1 MPKTGTRN
9 GARNADQK
17 CQQNA
22 TRQPK
27 KASQPAKDC
36 KPNPVKKIGPKTEL
50 VPKMSTTRQRFVTF
64 RCLRFLGSFLVPI
77 LRTLLG
83 SVLVLK
89 AGTLIGSSGCAGLGI
104 IQVSRRS
111 PSEVVHYAS
120 ALARCELSGGT
131 VLTKHFRAERADRA
145 ARAA

>member
-64 RCLRFLGSFLVPI
+64 RCLRV
-77 LRTLLG
+77 LG

-120 ALARCELSGGT
+120 ALARCELSGGA